1 LNPSLELFERER
13 AAGRPLVAAIVI
25 ATTGSTYRKPGAWML
40 FTQSG
45 ERAGLLSGGCL
56 EGDLGERAA
65 RLLAEGRRLELTSYD
80 SRSSDDPIWGLGL
93 GCEGLMQIL
102 LLRVDATGGYQ
113 PLAELARLEAAGE
126 AGSWSVALA
135 VASSNAGVREQ
146 AGVGVDTSVATG
158 ADADTTTAPSGR
170 GIAPGVMPGQVWLD
184 THGQPAG
191 LSTTTLG
198 GACVELFAA
207 QVARAP
213 RVLICGAGPDV
224 EPVVAWGAALGWHLS
239 VVDHRSA
246 YVDAARFPAARA
258 VRRLDADELASAL
271 DLSRFDAAVVMS
283 HHLIADGRYLAAL
296 APAPIPYVGL
306 LGPAARRERLFA
318 EIGAAAT
325 AALRPRLRAPV
336 GLDLGGRTPEAI
348 ALSIV
353 AEVQAA
359 LHGRQGEP
367 FSMHLGQPNP
377 EDV

>member
-1 LNPSLELFERER
+1 MNPSLELFERER

-40 FTQSG
+40 FAQSG

-93 GCEGLMQIL
+93 GCECLIQIL
-102 LLRVDATGGYQ
+102 LLRGDATGGYQ

-135 VASSNAGVREQ
+135 VAGAG
-146 AGVGVDTSVATG
+146 AGA
-158 ADADTTTAPSGR
+158 A
-170 GIAPGVMPGQVWLD
+170 PGQVWLD
-184 THGQPAG
+184 AHGQPAG

-198 GACVELFAA
+198 GASVELFVA

-224 EPVVAWGAALGWHLS
+224 EPVVAWGAALSWHLS

-246 YVDAARFPAARA
+246 YIDPARFPAARA
-258 VRRLDADELASAL
+258 VRRLDADELACAL

-325 AALRPRLRAPV
+325 ATLRPRLRAPV

-377 EDV
+377 EDG